1 MVFLPLSWKPIEYN
15 YQRIILSS
23 LTFYVSVLSADFKD
37 GFDGL
42 NLGVVD

>member
-15 YQRIILSS
+15 YQRIIFLS
-23 LTFYVSVLSADFKD
+23 LTFYVSVVWADFKD

-42 NLGVVD
+42 NLDVVD